1 MGVEVSY
8 VYFRDRAEA
17 DKEEWWWLETRSI
30 LTLVMTEPRQE
41 NSTQGKTLWNHKK
54 DVDGASCP
62 SRCSIAPHVPNLP
75 PEAIEFAEAV
85 GQLCEKYSIAKVD
98 MKVEVDRFTREHEYR
113 EDIVSD
119 MTINVSTIDRRG
131 RPRKKIYVQAQLYV
145 SVPIVWEPDSTN

>member
-1 MGVEVSY
+1 MEAVLDRGPDLLS
-8 VYFRDRAEA
+8 RLWQLAPDLNDSDDRAP
-17 DKEEWWWLETRSI
+17 TRKFNTRKDFMES
-30 LTLVMTEPRQE
+30 Q
-41 NSTQGKTLWNHKK
+41 K